1 MLKTKKRCSN
11 LFRILLKVGEEQN
24 PRKKTLKPKK
34 KKKTKKRKKT
44 TNFEVWGLEL
54 ICQQT
59 DNQKTKTR
67 TLWVMG

>member
-1 MLKTKKRCSN
+1 
-11 LFRILLKVGEEQN
+11 LFRILLKVGEKQN
-24 PRKKTLKPKK
+24 PRKKNLEAKK
-34 KKKTKKRKKT
+34 KEKKRKKT